1 MPKFGRRIADYG
13 SASNDRFSVVK
24 GLSELSC
31 IQHVPLDVLKFNG
44 LTADFGGSFRTAE
57 RRSRLWIHA
66 ACLPETHFD
75 VLELGRRTSSL
86 GDTQNTS
93 VRELRAAYIRR
104 SARPERLNVQQ
115 SAEQQLF
122 TRRKSC
128 G

>member
-57 RRSRLWIHA
+57 HLPTLRIHA

-75 VLELGRRTSSL
+75 VLELGRRTANVDDTLNTASSP
-86 GDTQNTS
+86 QNTS
-93 VRELRAAYIRR
+93 AREL
-104 SARPERLNVQQ
+104 
-115 SAEQQLF
+115 
-122 TRRKSC
+122 
-128 G
+128 